1 MVSGETVIGHGWNG
15 GFYQAIFENEDR
27 NIEFVVPQEGLT
39 IFTDNLAIPVSA
51 PNPYTAEVL
60 INYLND
66 PEIAAMVTNFTYF
79 ASPNEAALEFIADEI
94 KNDPGIYPP
103 QEVLDKME
111 FIEDVGEAT
120 QIYERLWTEIKSE

>member
-1 MVSGETVIGHGWNG
+1 M
-15 GFYQAIFENEDR
+15 
-27 NIEFVVPQEGLT
+27 T

-79 ASPNEAALEFIADEI
+79 ASPNEAALEFIVDEI

-120 QIYERLWTEIKSE
+120 IPKFRPRRA

>member
-1 MVSGETVIGHGWNG
+1 
-15 GFYQAIFENEDR
+15 
-27 NIEFVVPQEGLT
+27 
-39 IFTDNLAIPVSA
+39 
-51 PNPYTAEVL
+51 
-60 INYLND
+60 
-66 PEIAAMVTNFTYF
+66 MVTNFTYF